1 MAKLDTEEANALLP
15 DKPSKAPIDAR
26 RLKYLM
32 IGPPKW
38 GKTTLGCSAPDS
50 LLLATE
56 EGHMFHETHKVVIDT
71 WGTREGRGVD
81 EDGNVHLSMVEAVEA
96 IVASDRF
103 KFVIIDTADMAAKLC
118 LDHHYKKMGVKHA
131 SEVGNYGKGWDLC
144 LTQPFRQEIGQIM
157 KSGRGV
163 MFITHTSL
171 VTKKV
176 GNVEQSRWETTLPSQ
191 VQKFLHTQAD
201 VILHG
206 SFGKLRP
213 GMKDRDRI
221 ISMDGT
227 NEILAGTR
235 IRAIHLPK
243 KYVVDPNKPW
253 QQWEEF
259 FTDPEAATKA
269 EREFLKIMGISQ
281 DKEVAAEPI
290 AATISETGGTEKPTP
305 RGRQRPATKSAGRK

>member
-1 MAKLDTEEANALLP
+1 MALSTNEANKILP
-15 DKPSKAPIDAR
+15 QKPSKTPIDAR
-26 RLKYLM
+26 RLKYLV

-50 LLLATE
+50 VLLATE
-56 EGHMFHETHKVVIDT
+56 EGHMFHETHKVIIDS
-71 WGTREGRGVD
+71 WGDKKGVGID
-81 EDGNVHLSMVEAVEA
+81 DDGNTHLSMVESVEA

-103 KFVIIDTADMAAKLC
+103 QFVILDTADMAAKMC
-118 LDHHYKKMGVKHA
+118 LDFHYKKFGVSHA
-131 SEVGNYGKGWDLC
+131 SEAGDYGKGWDLC
-144 LTQPFRQEIGQIM
+144 LTQPFRQQIGQLL

-206 SFGKLRP
+206 SFGRLRP
-213 GMKDRDRI
+213 GMTERDRI
-221 ISMDGT
+221 VSMDGT
-227 NEILAGTR
+227 NEILAGSR
-235 IRAIHLPK
+235 IRSIHFPK
-243 KYVVDPNKPW
+243 RFIVDPDKPW
-253 QQWEEF
+253 EQWEKF
-259 FTDPEAATKA
+259 FTDPKAADKA
-269 EREFLKIMGISQ
+269 EQDYLKVTGAARP

-290 AATISETGGTEKPTP
+290 KPTISEPPEPAVEKGARRT
-305 RGRQRPATKSAGRK
+305 ATKSAGKRR

>member
-1 MAKLDTEEANALLP
+1 
-15 DKPSKAPIDAR
+15 
-26 RLKYLM
+26 
-32 IGPPKW
+32 
-38 GKTTLGCSAPDS
+38 
-50 LLLATE
+50 
-56 EGHMFHETHKVVIDT
+56 MFHETHKVIIDS
-71 WGTREGRGVD
+71 WGVREGKGVD
-81 EDGNVHLSMVEAVEA
+81 DDGNTHLSMVEAVEA

-118 LDHHYKKMGVKHA
+118 LDYHYKKLGVNHA
-131 SEVGNYGKGWDLC
+131 SEAGDYGKGWDLC
-144 LTQPFRQEIGQIM
+144 LTQPFRREIGQIM

-176 GNVEQSRWETTLPSQ
+176 GNTEQSRWETTLPSQ

-213 GMKDRDRI
+213 GMQERDRI

-243 KYVVDPNKPW
+243 RYVVDPENPW
-253 QQWEEF
+253 KQWETF
-259 FTDPEAATKA
+259 FTDKKATEKA
-269 EREFLKIMGISQ
+269 EQEFLKFMGVAS
-281 DKEVAAEPI
+281 KEVAAEPI
-290 AATISETGGTEKPTP
+290 KPTISDAAEAEAEPPKKAP
-305 RGRQRPATKSAGRK
+305 QRAQRAGQRRK

>member
-1 MAKLDTEEANALLP
+1 MARLTTEAANDLLP
-15 DKPSKAPIDAR
+15 QAPSKAPLDPR

-38 GKTTLGCSAPDS
+38 GKTTFGCAAPDS

-56 EGHMFHETHKVVIDT
+56 EGHMFHETNKVIIDS
-71 WGTREGRGVD
+71 WGERLGKGED
-81 EDGNVHLSMVEAVEA
+81 EDGNTHLSMVEAVEA

-118 LDHHYKKMGVKHA
+118 LDYHYKQMGVKHA
-131 SEVGNYGKGWDLC
+131 SDAGDYGKGWDLC
-144 LTQPFRQEIGQIM
+144 LTQPFRQQIGQIM

-176 GNVEQSRWETTLPSQ
+176 GGTETSRWETTLPSQ

-206 SFGKLRP
+206 SFGKLRA
-213 GMKDRDRI
+213 GMRERDRI

-235 IRAIHLPK
+235 IRAVHLPK
-243 KYVVDPNKPW
+243 KFIVDPETPW
-253 QQWEEF
+253 AQWEDF
-259 FTDPEAATKA
+259 FTNKKAAEKA
-269 EREFLKIMGISQ
+269 EQDFLKHMGGASR
-281 DKEVAAEPI
+281 EVAAEPI
-290 AATISETGGTEKPTP
+290 KPTISEPGEAEAKPEP
-305 RGRQRPATKSAGRK
+305 KGSQRPAKNAGKRK